1 MKAREESPGNKTT
14 MREAISRRTFIQLS
28 AGLLGAAAI
37 SGPELLM
44 AQQDRKLSIA
54 TGGTGG
60 VYYVLGGAMA
70 NMLTKNIPNTKFTSE
85 ATAASVENA
94 QLIVTRNAD
103 IALMLGFEAQDA
115 YLGRDKFKIKVPL
128 RTLLVV
134 YSNLCQFV
142 AREGINT
149 VHDLKGKRVS
159 LGAPGSG
166 SEVMAVRILQAAGLD
181 PEKDIKRDRL
191 SHTEAVGAM
200 KDRKIDAFNSFGALP
215 YPALVDLTT
224 TPGIKVNIL
233 DLGGILP
240 KLQERF
246 GPVYFKGLI
255 PKGTY
260 RGIDVDVNT
269 AATGAICVCHEAMD
283 EGMVYQI
290 TKLIIEKKSELAMA
304 HKAANDISLQS
315 AVVGSPLPYHP
326 GAIRYYKE
334 KGIAIKQ

>member
-1 MKAREESPGNKTT
+1 MKAGAESSGNKSIKQN
-14 MREAISRRTFIQLS
+14 AVSRRTFLQLS

-60 VYYVLGGAMA
+60 VYYILGGAMA

-94 QLIVTRNAD
+94 QLIVTRGAD

-115 YLGRDKFKIKVPL
+115 YLGRDKFKTKVPL
-128 RTLLVV
+128 RTLLVI

-142 AREGINT
+142 AGEGINT
-149 VHDLKGKRVS
+149 IQDLKGKRVS

-166 SEVMAVRILQAAGLD
+166 SEVMAIRVLRAAGLD

-191 SHTEAVGAM
+191 SHTEAVNAM

-233 DLGGILP
+233 DLGAIVP
-240 KLQERF
+240 KLQAEY
-246 GPVYFKGLI
+246 GPVYFNSVI

-260 RGIDVDVNT
+260 RGIDVDVKT
-269 AATGAICVCHEAMD
+269 AATGAICVCHEALE
-283 EGMVYQI
+283 EGLVYQI

-304 HKAANDISLQS
+304 HKAANDISLS
-315 AVVGSPLPYHP
+315 TAVVGSPLPYHP
-326 GAIRYYKE
+326 GAVRYFKE
-334 KGIAIKQ
+334 KGVAIKQ

>member
-1 MKAREESPGNKTT
+1 MKARGTSSVKITT
-14 MREAISRRTFIQLS
+14 QNGISRRTFLQVS
-28 AGLLGAAAI
+28 AGFLGAAAV
-37 SGPELLM
+37 SGPEFLL
-44 AQQDRKLSIA
+44 AQQERKLSIA

-115 YLGRDKFKIKVPL
+115 YLGRDKFKTKVPL
-128 RTLLVV
+128 RALLVV
-134 YSNLCQFV
+134 YANLCQFV

-149 VHDLKGKRVS
+149 VQDLKGKRVS

-166 SEVMAVRILQAAGLD
+166 SEVMAVRVLKAAGLD
-181 PEKDIKRDRL
+181 PAKDVIRDRL
-191 SHTEAVGAM
+191 SHAEAVNAM

-233 DLGGILP
+233 DLGAIVP
-240 KLQERF
+240 KLQAEY
-246 GPVYFKGLI
+246 GPVYFNSLI

-260 RGIDVDVNT
+260 RGIDVDVKT

-283 EGMVYQI
+283 ENLIYQV
-290 TKLIIEKKSELAMA
+290 TKLMIEKKGELALA
-304 HKAANDISLQS
+304 HKAANDISLAT
-315 AVVGSPLPYHP
+315 AVVGSPVPYHP
-326 GAIRYYKE
+326 GALRYYKE
-334 KGIAIKQ
+334 KGITVKQ